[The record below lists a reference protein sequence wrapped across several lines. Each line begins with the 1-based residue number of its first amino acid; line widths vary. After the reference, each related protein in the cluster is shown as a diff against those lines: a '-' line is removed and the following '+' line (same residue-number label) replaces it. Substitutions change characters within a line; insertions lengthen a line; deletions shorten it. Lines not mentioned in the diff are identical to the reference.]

1 MLRVVADSNVLVSAL
16 ISSGGAP
23 AELLSLWADG
33 AFDLVISRGLL
44 EELSGVLA
52 RPKLRRYVEPSEA
65 ESFVAALADNGLAA
79 RDPDVVERV
88 SPDPGDDFVLAL
100 AVAAR
105 ADVVVS
111 GDAHLTGLEDPP
123 VPVLTPRGLLERLER
138 S

>member
-1 MLRVVADSNVLVSAL
+1 VLRVVADSNVLVSAL
-16 ISSGGAP
+16 IAPRGAP

-33 AFDLVISRGLL
+33 EFDLVVSRGLL

-52 RPKLRRYVEPSEA
+52 RAKLRRYIEPGEA
-65 ESFVAALADNGLAA
+65 EAFVAMLAENGLAA
-79 RDPDVVERV
+79 RDPDVFERA
-88 SPDPGDDFVLAL
+88 SPDPSDDYVLAL

-111 GDAHLTGLEDPP
+111 GDAHLTGLENPP
-123 VPVLTPRGLLERLER
+123 VPVVTPRGLLELLER